1 MRDRSGG
8 AVTVTVNEQDAVS
21 VAAVAAQRTV
31 VVPTA
36 KNDAEAGVQV
46 TVASDTPLAPTGPP
60 LVVGGG

>member
-1 MRDRSGG
+1 
-8 AVTVTVNEQDAVS
+8 
-21 VAAVAAQRTV
+21 VAAQRTV